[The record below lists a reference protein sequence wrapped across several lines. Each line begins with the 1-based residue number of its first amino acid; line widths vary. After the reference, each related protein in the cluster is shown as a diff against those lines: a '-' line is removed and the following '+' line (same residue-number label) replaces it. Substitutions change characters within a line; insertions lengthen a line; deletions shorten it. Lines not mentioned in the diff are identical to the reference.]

1 MSDMDRF
8 TVSGMS
14 SLTAEDRVDY
24 LESNCVSDPIKMCD
38 FTEQPG
44 RILKTVD
51 SVHQD
56 VATLADCRKL
66 CLQST
71 EFRCHSFDY
80 EDTGPKV
87 RASSMAMASS
97 TAPGYRPLP
106 NRGLT

>member
-8 TVSGMS
+8 TVSGLS
-14 SLTAEDRVDY
+14 SLTAEERIDY
-24 LESNCVSDPIKMCD
+24 VESNCVSDPIKMCD

-56 VATLADCRKL
+56 IATLADCRKL

-71 EFRCHSFDY
+71 EFRCHSFDF

-87 RASSMAMASS
+87 RGGVGGVGEAPPDSSY
-97 TAPGYRPLP
+97 YRPAFI
-106 NRGLT
+106 T